1 MTTYFRLLILGVGSL
16 LSTSLWADAAAP
28 CLEISAKTPEFSV
41 VQKPGLMEIT
51 MDVSIEPTIRG
62 PLPYS
67 SQVSGAKLSITLALG
82 SQSIR
87 TEHAGNMLRICVDSS
102 GDAGTAN
109 KGEAPPPK
117 KDAEQKKDQ
126 EKSRAIGE
134 GKEGCKDDSEGAV
147 NDDPKSDCR
156 EDFEASA
163 YTGLAIDTFA
173 SDELKKYLNPDAS
186 GGLKQRGIFG
196 FDFAYRLV
204 RGENALS
211 APTSNTRRQ
220 NQLWVY
226 GETVHGVRS
235 VDVDCKA
242 NSFLTVCK
250 DALSVNT
257 NPLQE
262 GLFILRNATSLEG
275 YMGLRYEFLGLNQKG
290 HHPANLYI
298 KGQLG
303 FLTVSNNGG
312 DVLDMH
318 HLGLGAIATKGPF
331 QGSYLEVGWG
341 RSDIFA
347 LHRRRRFKIDGYL
360 EHNIGKGISFFTQLF
375 VDSDF
380 GRGSDAIQTFIGLN
394 FDLPE
399 VVKSLKGGA
408 DSNAQN
414 KKVGSESQGTSS
426 RTTPTSA
433 N

>member
-1 MTTYFRLLILGVGSL
+1 MKIRCRLLIAGLGFF
-16 LSTSLWADAAAP
+16 LSTALWAEAAAP
-28 CLEISAKTPEFSV
+28 CLEISAKTPGFSV
-41 VQKPGLMEIT
+41 TQKPGLVEIT

-62 PLPYS
+62 ALPYN
-67 SQVSGAKLSITLALG
+67 SQVSGTKLSLSLALG
-82 SQSIR
+82 SQSVR
-87 TEHAGNMLRICVDSS
+87 TEHTANTLRICLDSS
-102 GDAGTAN
+102 GSIGGSASEGQT
-109 KGEAPPPK
+109 PPPK
-117 KDAEQKKDQ
+117 K
-126 EKSRAIGE
+126 GP
-134 GKEGCKDDSEGAV
+134 GKEGCSDKSSGYTEDEE
-147 NDDPKSDCR
+147 SDCR

-196 FDFAYRLV
+196 FDFAYRLH

-211 APTSNTRRQ
+211 APSSNTRWQ

-226 GETVHGVRS
+226 GETLHGVRS

-250 DALSVNT
+250 DALSVTT

-290 HHPANLYI
+290 SHPANLYI

-318 HLGLGAIATKGPF
+318 HIALGAIATKGPF
-331 QGSYLEVGWG
+331 QGSYLEAGWG
-341 RSDIFA
+341 RSDVFA
-347 LHRRRRFKIDGYL
+347 IHRRRRFKIDGYL
-360 EHNIGKGISFFTQLF
+360 EHKIGAGVSFFTQLF

-380 GRGSDAIQTFIGLN
+380 GKGSDAIQSFIGLN
-394 FDLPE
+394 FDIPE
-399 VVKSLKGGA
+399 VVKSLGSS
-408 DSNAQN
+408 DP
-414 KKVGSESQGTSS
+414 KK
-426 RTTPTSA
+426 
-433 N
+433 